1 MKKGLKKTLCVLSLA
16 MMFTSCGTGGN
27 TPTSSSS
34 EADPSISEPTS
45 ISEVVQKTY
54 DKNDKK
60 LFIEELE
67 EGDIA
72 DDVTNDIYTLVG
84 NHEGEGKKTMTVAS
98 CETEFDG
105 YTYEKLLKTQSAS
118 QTSETKLSRVITFTA
133 TGKGKVTI
141 IAKSG
146 STDARAIGVYSK
158 EKSCEHD
165 SKTVGEEVTKIELEF
180 HYAGTYYITSAANV
194 SIYSIST
201 TWEDGVNEDWKPT
214 IKLTDNN
221 KLLVSEI
228 PAATYNEKEEVG
240 NFILNPGKTV
250 KEEKEE
256 IGKITVEG
264 NKKTYDGVEYTSR
277 LKLNALGSRDYSSI
291 IIKTTSAAK
300 INIIAISSN
309 SSTDSVVSFIKL
321 GETAEADTFIGDG
334 TLIGSAVSALSFTVD
349 AAGDYAFFAK
359 SGKPCNIYCIEIQPI
374 EL

>member
-1 MKKGLKKTLCVLSLA
+1 MRKGLKKTLCVLSLA
-16 MMFTSCGTGGN
+16 MMFTSCGNGGN
-27 TPTSSSS
+27 TPVLSSS
-34 EADPSISEPTS
+34 ETEPS

-72 DDVTNDIYTLVG
+72 EDVTNDIYTLVG

-118 QTSETKLSRVITFTA
+118 QTSEAKLSRVITFTA

-146 STDARAIGVYSK
+146 STDTRAIGVYSK
-158 EKSCEHD
+158 DKSCEHD

-201 TWEDGVNEDWKPT
+201 TWEDGVNEDSWKPA
-214 IKLTDNN
+214 IKLTNN
-221 KLLVSEI
+221 NILLVSEI
-228 PAATYNEKEEVG
+228 PAATYTEKEEVG

-250 KEEKEE
+250 KDDKEE

-264 NKKTYDGVEYTSR
+264 NKKTYDGITYTSR

-291 IIKTTSAAK
+291 IIKTTGAAK
-300 INIIAISSN
+300 INIVAISAN
-309 SSTDSVVSFIKL
+309 SSTDSVVNFVKL
-321 GETAEADTFIGDG
+321 GATADADTLVSDG
-334 TLIGSAVSALSFTVD
+334 TLTGSAVSALSFTVD

-359 SGKPCNIYCIEIQPI
+359 SGKACNIYCIEIQPI